1 MLPNLNKIIDRFAS
15 AFRIE
20 QEIVEEENTVTL
32 HTHSYLGT
40 RLLYSHSMSLDSL
53 IDIAV
58 KRAVAVQTAASPSES
73 PTHTSETQ

>member
-1 MLPNLNKIIDRFAS
+1 MIPNLNSIIERLSS

-32 HTHSYLGT
+32 ITHSYLGT
-40 RLLYSHSMSLDSL
+40 KLLYSHSMSLDPL

-58 KRAVAVQTAASPSES
+58 KRLADAARSSNE
-73 PTHTSETQ
+73 HQ

>member
-32 HTHSYLGT
+32 VTHSYLGT
-40 RLLYSHSMSLDSL
+40 RLLYTHSMSLDSL

-58 KRAVAVQTAASPSES
+58 RRAAAAKPADK
-73 PTHTSETQ
+73 P

>member
-1 MLPNLNKIIDRFAS
+1 MLPNFNKLIDRFAS

-32 HTHSYLGT
+32 VTHSFLGT
-40 RLLYSHSMSLDSL
+40 RLLYTHRMSLDSL

-58 KRAVAVQTAASPSES
+58 SRARRSTSAA
-73 PTHTSETQ
+73 ETPAKKHSSR

>member
-1 MLPNLNKIIDRFAS
+1 MLPNFNKLIDRFAS

-32 HTHSYLGT
+32 VTHSYLGT
-40 RLLYSHSMSLDSL
+40 RLLYTHRMSLDSL

-58 KRAVAVQTAASPSES
+58 RRAAAEPPAKNHSSR
-73 PTHTSETQ
+73 

>member
-1 MLPNLNKIIDRFAS
+1 MIPNMNKIIDRLSS

-32 HTHSYLGT
+32 MTHSYLGT
-40 RLLYSHSMSLDSL
+40 RLLYSHSMSLDPI

-58 KRAVAVQTAASPSES
+58 RRAAMPSNASISPDES
-73 PTHTSETQ
+73 Q